1 MKYKENFITEYDIQ
15 IIDGDRGKNYP
26 KKNEFMADG
35 HTLFLNNKNLI
46 SDKLDTSFG
55 EYISAERDSLL
66 GKGKMSKG
74 DIVLTTRGSVGN
86 VGFYSDD
93 IPQESIRINSGMVII
108 RNNDPKIFTPFLYL
122 FLRSNYAKKQFI
134 ELSSGSVQKQLP
146 IRDLK
151 KIRIVDIPMSSQE
164 KFWEIINSI
173 DTKIE
178 LNNQMIATLEEL
190 AATLFK
196 RWFVDFEFPDENGN
210 PYKSSGGKMVD
221 SELGEIP
228 EGWEVGALNDI
239 GNIVGGGTPSKKNL
253 EYYEG
258 GEIPWITPKDL
269 SDQKTVFISKGK
281 VSITPL
287 GLQKSSAKMIPEKS
301 ILFSSRAPIGY
312 IAISRQPVSTNQGFK
327 SVVPINS
334 RWSVFIYLLLQY
346 SVINIESRATGS
358 TFKEISGTA
367 MKNFPIII
375 PTKLI
380 IDDFSKTVNPIFHK
394 IDYIEK
400 EVRSLEKVR
409 NILLPKLL
417 SGEIEV

>member
-1 MKYKENFITEYDIQ
+1 MKYKIGDLMLSISDTKKMVETDEVVFLNTGDILDGKILHENYSK
-15 IIDGDRGKNYP
+15 IIDLPGQAKKSIKNHDILYSEIRP
-26 KKNEFMADG
+26 KNKRFALVEVDNPENYVVSTKLMVLRSKSNSVKIKYLYYFLTSSKVVEYLQNQAESRSGTFPQITFQELKNIEINLPSVEKQEKIVEFM
-35 HTLFLNNKNLI
+35 
-46 SDKLDTSFG
+46 SSLDS
-55 EYISAERDSLL
+55 
-66 GKGKMSKG
+66 
-74 DIVLTTRGSVGN
+74 
-86 VGFYSDD
+86 
-93 IPQESIRINSGMVII
+93 
-108 RNNDPKIFTPFLYL
+108 
-122 FLRSNYAKKQFI
+122 
-134 ELSSGSVQKQLP
+134 
-146 IRDLK
+146 
-151 KIRIVDIPMSSQE
+151 
-164 KFWEIINSI
+164 
-173 DTKIE
+173 KIE
-178 LNNQMIATLEEL
+178 LNNQIIATLEEL

>member
-1 MKYKENFITEYDIQ
+1 MKSEWREKKLVELASYKTGKLNSNAAEENGI
-15 IIDGDRGKNYP
+15 YP
-26 KKNEFMADG
+26 F
-35 HTLFLNNKNLI
+35 F
-46 SDKLDTSFG
+46 
-55 EYISAERDSLL
+55 
-66 GKGKMSKG
+66 
-74 DIVLTTRGSVGN
+74 TTAPTT
-86 VGFYSDD
+86 Y
-93 IPQESIRINSGMVII
+93 RINSWAFDQEAILLGGNNASGVFTLKMYSGKFNAYQRTYVIAVDETAPI
-108 RNNDPKIFTPFLYL
+108 NNAYLYYSLKLQLGLLKDISIGSATKFLTKPILDNIVISYP
-122 FLRSNYAKKQFI
+122 SNYSQMLQI
-134 ELSSGSVQKQLP
+134 VECLSSLDS
-146 IRDLK
+146 
-151 KIRIVDIPMSSQE
+151 KI
-164 KFWEIINSI
+164 K
-173 DTKIE
+173 

-190 AATLFK
+190 AAILFK

-228 EGWEVGALNDI
+228 EGWEVGTLSDI
-239 GNIVGGGTPSKKNL
+239 GNIVGGGTPSKKIL

-269 SDQKTVFISKGK
+269 SDQKNVFISKGK

-327 SVVPINS
+327 SVVPKNS

-367 MKNFPIII
+367 MKNFPIIT

-380 IDDFSKTVNPIFHK
+380 IDEFSKTVNPIFHK
-394 IDYIEK
+394 IDYLEK
-400 EVRSLEKVR
+400 EVRSLEKVK